1 MQRQRK
7 ILQSPGMNIQSYL
20 GDKKS
25 QKLEQKKQGKPL
37 ALKASAGVLLKQY
50 RNERCQPVLV
60 GY

>member
-1 MQRQRK
+1 
-7 ILQSPGMNIQSYL
+7 MNIQSYL

-25 QKLEQKKQGKPL
+25 QKPEQKKQGKPL

-50 RNERCQPVLV
+50 RNEKCQPVLV